1 MTYFNVNEH
10 RIIKT
15 HLILSRVVDGDG
27 IILNN
32 MFNKSEEEIRFLG
45 IDAPELKRCRKLD
58 QDERETHIPGELL
71 MELGRLSFNFMKELV
86 LPGANITIELE
97 KTDHIDLYGRTL
109 AYVYLPDKDG
119 RCLNEIMIA
128 EGYAKPFSRYSCREL
143 ANYQVLNMKAKNERK
158 GLYGIVEYF

>member
-1 MTYFNVNEH
+1 MTHFNVNEH
-10 RIIKT
+10 IIIKT
-15 HLILSRVVDGDG
+15 QLFLSRVVDGDG

-32 MFNKSEEEIRFLG
+32 LFNKSEEEIRFLG
-45 IDAPELKRCRKLD
+45 IDAPEMKKCRKLD

-71 MELGRLSFNFMKELV
+71 IQLGRISFNYMKEII
-86 LPGANITIELE
+86 LPGTRITIELE
-97 KTDHIDLYGRTL
+97 KSDHTDLYGRTL
-109 AYVYLPDKDG
+109 AYVYLPDG

-158 GLYGIVEYF
+158 GLYGIVESF

>member
-1 MTYFNVNEH
+1 MTHFNVNEH

-15 HLILSRVVDGDG
+15 NLNLSRVVDGDG

-32 MFNKSEEEIRFLG
+32 LFNKSEEIRFLG
-45 IDAPELKRCRKLD
+45 IDAPELKRCRKLY

-71 MELGRLSFNFMKELV
+71 IHLGWLSFNFMKELV

-97 KTDHIDLYGRTL
+97 KNNHIDLYGRTL
-109 AYVYLPDKDG
+109 AYVYLNDG
-119 RCLNEIMIA
+119 RCLNEIMVA

-143 ANYQVLNMKAKNERK
+143 ANFQVLNMKAKNERK
-158 GLYGIVEYF
+158 GLYGIVENF